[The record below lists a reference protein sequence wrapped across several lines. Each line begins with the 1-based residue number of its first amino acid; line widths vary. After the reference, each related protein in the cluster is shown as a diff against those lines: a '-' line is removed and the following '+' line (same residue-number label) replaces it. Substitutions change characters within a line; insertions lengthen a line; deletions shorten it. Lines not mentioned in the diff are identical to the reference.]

1 MKKNPI
7 NHELTIELQE
17 LGLLEDC
24 TYMPRHLRNCM
35 PENPSKQRVHSK
47 KFLAERLDFSIPD
60 KVLDEPIDW
69 DQRIA
74 KLEKY
79 FEGINISINSI
90 AINPFTTI
98 YDIPGFIE
106 SHMIL
111 IKTCNKNHVYLP
123 YLERLEKLRELL
135 QDYPTSKCID
145 HL

>member
-1 MKKNPI
+1 MKKNPMT
-7 NHELTIELQE
+7 HELTIELQE
-17 LGLLEDC
+17 LGLLDDC
-24 TYMPRHLRNCM
+24 TYIPRHLRNCM

-60 KVLDEPIDW
+60 KINVELIDW
-69 DQRIA
+69 ETRIE
-74 KLEKY
+74 KLVKY
-79 FEGINISINSI
+79 FESINISMNSI
-90 AINPFTTI
+90 DLNPYTTI
-98 YDIPGFIE
+98 YDIPGFIK
-106 SHMIL
+106 SLMIL

>member
-1 MKKNPI
+1 MKTTKVETN
-7 NHELTIELQE
+7 NELHE
-17 LGLLEDC
+17 LGLLDDLSG
-24 TYMPRHLRNCM
+24 YKHHYRRIK
-35 PENPSKQRVHSK
+35 PSKQWAHSAE
-47 KFLAERLDFSIPD
+47 FLSKRLDFSIPD